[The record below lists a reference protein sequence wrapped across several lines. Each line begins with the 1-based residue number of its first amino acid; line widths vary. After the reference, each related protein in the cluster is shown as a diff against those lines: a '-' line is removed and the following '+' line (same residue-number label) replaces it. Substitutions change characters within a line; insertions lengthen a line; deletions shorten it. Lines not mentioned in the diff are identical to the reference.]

1 MLIWFLHLLQHI
13 NNIIFLFFMLNL
25 WCGDAMKYIIK
36 RNIDLFS
43 KENIIKFEYNVQLN
57 KAKNGFEDF
66 DIDNEEIMIDELLTK
81 LDIDTIRKLDKV
93 KQLYVSLSDYFF
105 EKLEKLYA
113 IEYETLDAVSK
124 VFREDLYNNNHKMV

>member
-1 MLIWFLHLLQHI
+1 
-13 NNIIFLFFMLNL
+13 
-25 WCGDAMKYIIK
+25 MKYIIK

-93 KQLYVSLSDYFF
+93 KPLYVSLSVGD
-105 EKLEKLYA
+105 EVIL
-113 IEYETLDAVSK
+113 TDV
-124 VFREDLYNNNHKMV
+124 YNNNHKEVLW

>member
-1 MLIWFLHLLQHI
+1 
-13 NNIIFLFFMLNL
+13 MLNL

-93 KQLYVSLSDYFF
+93 KPLYVSLSDYFF
-105 EKLEKLYA
+105 EKFEKLYA

-124 VFREDLYNNNHKMV
+124 VFREDLYNNNKEVL

>member
-1 MLIWFLHLLQHI
+1 
-13 NNIIFLFFMLNL
+13 MLNL

-93 KQLYVSLSDYFF
+93 KPLYVSLSDYFF

-124 VFREDLYNNNHKMV
+124 IFREDLYNNNHKEVL